1 MRRLRVLI
9 VDDSVVM
16 RRMISDM
23 VLSDPTLE
31 VAGVAHHGHIA
42 LAKIQQVTPDLVTL
56 DLDMPEMDGLETLAR
71 IRAEYPDLP
80 VIMVSALTERGTQMT
95 LDALAMGATDYVTKP
110 TNILPNQSSVIE
122 VREELLGK
130 IKSLG
135 LAYLGR
141 NSGQRRKGAVNP
153 EETARSRVEIV
164 VIGVS
169 TGGPNALMRLLPEIP
184 ADFPVPLVVVQHMP
198 PMFTRFLAERL
209 EKGCALRVR
218 EAAHGDKLEPGT
230 IWIAPGDFH
239 LEMERTANGVM
250 VRLHQGP
257 LENSCRPAV
266 DPTFRSAV
274 DCYGSRVL
282 GVVMTGMGHD
292 GLQGARCI
300 CDSGG
305 KILAQ
310 DEKSSVVW
318 GMPRYVV
325 EEGLPDEVVPLDQ
338 LALSIRK
345 YVAIGRAPMGEL
357 RTEVKA

>member
-9 VDDSVVM
+9 VDDSVVV

-23 VLSDPTLE
+23 ILSDPSLE
-31 VAGVAHHGHIA
+31 VAGIAHHGHIA
-42 LAKIQQVTPDLVTL
+42 LAKIQQVSPDLVTL

-71 IRAEYPDLP
+71 IRAEHPDLP
-80 VIMVSALTERGTQMT
+80 IIMVSALTERGTKLT
-95 LDALAMGATDYVTKP
+95 LDALAMGASDYVTKP
-110 TNILPNQSSVIE
+110 SSTLPNPSSVTE

-135 LAYLGR
+135 MAQLSR
-141 NSGQRRKGAVNP
+141 NSGKRRRHAP
-153 EETARSRVEIV
+153 TAEETVRSRVEIV

-198 PMFTRFLAERL
+198 PLFTRFLAERL
-209 EKGCALRVR
+209 EKVCVLRVR
-218 EAAHGDKLEPGT
+218 EAAHGDKIEPGT
-230 IWIAPGDFH
+230 IWIAPGDHH
-239 LEMERTANGVM
+239 LEMERTATGVF
-250 VRLHQGP
+250 VRLNQGP

-274 DCYGSRVL
+274 DCFGSRVL
-282 GVVMTGMGHD
+282 GIIMTGMGHD

-300 CDSGG
+300 YDSGG

-310 DEKSSVVW
+310 DEKTSVVW
-318 GMPRYVV
+318 GMPRFVV

-338 LALSIRK
+338 LAASIRQH
-345 YVAIGRAPMGEL
+345 VAVGRPPVGEL
-357 RTEVKA
+357 QEAKA